1 MSLFASCGEYCTHSK
16 IFPVYANTHIAVF
29 SKQEVAV
36 ISISV
41 AHSPGDCIFECVIYD
56 CIDMFGGRR
65 IYSLSFD
72 EL

>member
-1 MSLFASCGEYCTHSK
+1 M
-16 IFPVYANTHIAVF
+16 ANTHIAVF

-65 IYSLSFD
+65 IDACHLMNCEPCMLLVVSILHGSLVIQ
-72 EL
+72 